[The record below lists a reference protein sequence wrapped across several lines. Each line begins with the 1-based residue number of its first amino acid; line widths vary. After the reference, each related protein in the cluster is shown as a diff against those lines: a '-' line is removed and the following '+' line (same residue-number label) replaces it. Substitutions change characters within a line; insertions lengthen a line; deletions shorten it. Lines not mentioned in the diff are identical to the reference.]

1 MNAWFRENEESR
13 RALAEERLVIAATEL
28 ACEGLERRG
37 VSRSWLADRLGVNL
51 SEVSQ
56 RLSGRRNLTLR
67 SLAAMLHELGFS
79 LELRLQEEQ
88 AIHGA
93 NVYHAARSMD
103 WPQGNMRY
111 TQTRTPVR
119 LIQGGRTAA

>member
-1 MNAWFRENEESR
+1 MNDWFRENEESR
-13 RALAEERLVIAATEL
+13 RVLAEERLVIAATEL

-88 AIHGA
+88 ATRGA

-119 LIQGGRTAA
+119 LIRGGRTAA